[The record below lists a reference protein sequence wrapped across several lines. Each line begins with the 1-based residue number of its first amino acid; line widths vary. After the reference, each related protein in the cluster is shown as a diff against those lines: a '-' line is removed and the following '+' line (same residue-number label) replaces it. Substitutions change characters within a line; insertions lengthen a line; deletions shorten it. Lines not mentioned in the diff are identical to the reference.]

1 MRFSFMEWINQVNAM
16 TKEWFAHGLMSFIVT
31 LAVATTIMGIL
42 IKIKNKYFAS
52 LVNSKKIDPTI
63 SRFLTRLISG
73 LVYVFYI
80 FIIIS
85 QINPLSQFAVSL
97 LAGSGM
103 AVLILGFAAQEAFS
117 NLIAGV
123 FLSLFRPFSVDQ
135 LINIQ
140 SINITGRVEDI
151 TLRHTVVRTF
161 ENNRIIVPNS
171 IINTSVIENRD
182 IIDQKICNFFTVGI
196 TYDSDIDVARKL
208 MVEEASKHPLLL
220 DTRTDEEKAN
230 EVPLVS
236 VIVANLNTSS
246 VDLRMTL
253 WAKDAIESFKMMADL
268 RETIKKQF
276 NTHGVEFA
284 FPHQTVILKK

>member
-1 MRFSFMEWINQVNAM
+1 MEWINQVNAM
-16 TKEWFAHGLMSFIVT
+16 TKQWFAHGLMSFLVT
-31 LAVATTIMGIL
+31 LLVSMLIMGIL

-52 LVNSKKIDPTI
+52 LVNNKKIDHTL

-73 LVYVFYI
+73 FVYVFFI
-80 FIIIS
+80 FVIIS
-85 QINPLSQFAVSL
+85 QINPLNQFAVSL
-97 LAGSGM
+97 LAGSGI

-140 SINITGRVEDI
+140 SINIIGRVEDI
-151 TLRHTVVRTF
+151 TLRHTVIRTF

-171 IINTSVIENRD
+171 VINSSVIENRD
-182 IIDQKICNFFTVGI
+182 IIDQKICNIFLVGI
-196 TYDSDIDVARKL
+196 TYGSDIDVARAL
-208 MVEEASKHPLLL
+208 MVEAASKHPLLL
-220 DTRTDEEKAN
+220 DTRTDDDKASDI
-230 EVPLVS
+230 PLVN
-236 VIVANLNTSS
+236 VVVANLNTSS
-246 VDLRMTL
+246 VDMRMAL
-253 WAKDAIESFKMMADL
+253 WAKDAADSFKMMADL

-276 NTHGVEFA
+276 EIHGVEIA